1 MTKKADFTPKPNR
14 RADSLN
20 STKELEKQLDFG
32 FSTINREDASTDL
45 PRLSSPINRED
56 ASPDLPNLDLD
67 ADCKLFGDITD
78 C

>member
-1 MTKKADFTPKPNR
+1 MTKKADFIPTLVK
-14 RADSLN
+14 RAASLN
-20 STKELEKQLDFG
+20 LTK
-32 FSTINREDASTDL
+32 DL

-67 ADCKLFGDITD
+67 ADCKLFGDVTD